1 MDLNELLF
9 RYQIELM
16 QAERIRDCRERQD
29 RLAHARV
36 LAERTA
42 SISSGLG
49 AHLPLT
55 LICLSAVDVV
65 MPECV

>member
-16 QAERIRDCRERQD
+16 QAERINDCRERQD
-29 RLAHARV
+29 RIGNARL

-42 SISSGLG
+42 LIRSDLG

-55 LICLSAVDVV
+55 LACVSAVDVV
-65 MPECV
+65 MPECA